1 GQGCVLMEAHVRVV
15 DRLRSPDPLEH
26 PAGQLGGGERAA
38 AQRARDFS
46 RGQLGGILPRT
57 ISRRC
62 AARKLAGSVSSD
74 SSIFARAK
82 RATVGATARAMRS
95 ASIGASGTRAPV
107 AQGLTASPEIPS
119 A

>member
-1 GQGCVLMEAHVRVV
+1 MTDVKAESEDHAADQRHPSTFSPATVVLPIVLAIFGVAF
-15 DRLRSPDPLEH
+15 SAAP
-26 PAGQLGGGERAA
+26 AA
-38 AQRARDFS
+38 AQRARDLGQ
-46 RGQLGGILPRT
+46 GQLGGILHRT

-95 ASIGASGTRAPV
+95 ASIGASGTRAAV
-107 AQGLTASPEIPS
+107 AMALT
-119 A
+119 